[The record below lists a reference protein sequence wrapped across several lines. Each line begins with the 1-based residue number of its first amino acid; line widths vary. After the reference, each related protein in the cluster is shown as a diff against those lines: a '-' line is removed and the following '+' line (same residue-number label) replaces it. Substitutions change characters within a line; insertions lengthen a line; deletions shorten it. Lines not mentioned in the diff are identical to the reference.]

1 MLFSAL
7 GPVGF
12 FVAGC
17 VVAVFLEICGRI
29 MLEQLL
35 CLSSR
40 GLSYLHMIIAITRR
54 SSDTL
59 CVEGLGR
66 VVLVAGSAGSGVGP
80 RGMGHSKTIWASFQA
95 TVVLSGLQMTVGL
108 S

>member
-7 GPVGF
+7 GSVGF

-17 VVAVFLEICGRI
+17 VVAVFLEVCERI

-35 CLSSR
+35 CVSSR

-66 VVLVAGSAGSGVGP
+66 VVLVVCGGCSGGDA
-80 RGMGHSKTIWASFQA
+80 RGMGPSENKT
-95 TVVLSGLQMTVGL
+95 
-108 S
+108 

>member
-17 VVAVFLEICGRI
+17 VVAVLLEVCERI

-35 CLSSR
+35 CVSSR

-59 CVEGLGR
+59 CVEGAPAEVR
-66 VVLVAGSAGSGVGP
+66 GP
-80 RGMGHSKTIWASFQA
+80 RPW
-95 TVVLSGLQMTVGL
+95 LSSVTTDIP
-108 S
+108 